1 MSAMDLVWLLVPFL
15 LQYIPQVVMAG
26 IPGIKLR
33 SMTFEEDNQQLPE
46 YHAVTGGRAD
56 LPCNITQ
63 HSTEDKVSLVLW
75 YKEDARAPIY
85 SVDAR
90 NSPLEKAKHFPGA
103 TLGSRAYFETFT
115 KPTILKI
122 EPIQEKDAGIYRC
135 RVDYR
140 WARTFTHSMVLN
152 VIVPPKETI
161 ILDAENNELSG
172 VIGPYDEGSELRLRC
187 ESIGGIPPPTV
198 TWWRG
203 STLLDD
209 TFEAH
214 PDGVVRNDLVI
225 TTLLR
230 SDLLMVLTCNANNN
244 NATVAVATSVKISLN
259 LKPIEARITSL
270 RRTLSAGR
278 KAELECTSTGSR
290 PAARITWWIGTTQLA
305 NTTESSSPDRNKTVS
320 VLNFWPTGEHNNK
333 YLGCK
338 AENPMLP
345 GQAVEDG
352 WTLNVSYIPRAKLSV
367 KIDHG
372 KQPTASEGSDVRF
385 LCDIRANPWA
395 SEIGWM
401 SEDGRMNNEPD
412 IGVTIANNTLIIKRV
427 QRKHAGYY
435 KCFATNTEG
444 TGHSEKVY
452 LKVNYS
458 PVCQMGQKIV
468 YGVAKGEPARVECSV
483 DAEPS
488 DVSFRWNFNNSI
500 EQHDVLSFT
509 SSGPA
514 SVATY
519 IPRSR
524 PEFGK
529 LYCWAKNSV
538 GDQQVPCI
546 FNVIPAGPPD
556 QVKNCS
562 ITNYTSDS
570 LRIECE
576 EGYDGGLQQKFYLE
590 VYNEAQE
597 YLEKNLTRI
606 EPVFYVADIPP
617 STEYILVIYAAN
629 MKGRSSSVVIKGS
642 TDAAPRSEQGFSSES
657 INIILGVMI
666 GVVAALVFVAGI
678 AVFIIRMREEERE
691 SGSREG
697 PTREKDEILLKKNLV
712 DPAEHD
718 GKDPDVIPPQNVY
731 CAEMEQAGGIPNML
745 LPPNGCSF
753 NADYIGPEDRA
764 NYRMEP
770 VQEMPFDPVPQKS
783 GLYEAGFTGS
793 LQRNPKHRQEAYIEF
808 CPNQPGVMTPPNL
821 CQYDTSA
828 VQFATLDYHRGRP
841 QGVQVLPPH
850 PPPQQHEDER
860 RTLPRGGRAA
870 VHNPNFHGS
879 RYYIETEFP

>member
-1 MSAMDLVWLLVPFL
+1 MDLPWLVVL
-15 LQYIPQVVMAG
+15 LILYYIPKGVFAG

-33 SMTFEEDNQQLPE
+33 TMVFEEDNQQLPE
-46 YHAVTGGRAD
+46 YHAVTGGRAE

-63 HSTEDKVSLVLW
+63 HSSEDKVSLVLW

-103 TLGSRAYFETFT
+103 SLGSRAYFETFT
-115 KPTILKI
+115 KPTILRI

-140 WARTFTHSMVLN
+140 WARTFTHSMMLN

-161 ILDAENNELSG
+161 ILDLENNELSG
-172 VIGPYDEGSELRLRC
+172 AIGPYDEGSELRLRC
-187 ESIGGIPPPTV
+187 ESIGGHPPPTV

-209 TFEAH
+209 TFETL

-225 TTLLR
+225 STLQI
-230 SDLLMVLTCNANNN
+230 SDLSMILMCNANNN
-244 NATVAVATSVKISLN
+244 NATVAVSTSVKINLN

-278 KAELECTSTGSR
+278 RAELECTSTGSR
-290 PAARITWWIGTTQLA
+290 PAARISWWIGTTQLT
-305 NTTESSSPDRNKTVS
+305 NTSESFSSDRNRTTSK
-320 VLNFWPTGEHNNK
+320 LDLWPTSDHNNK
-333 YLGCK
+333 YLSCR

-345 GQAVEDG
+345 GQPVEDG
-352 WTLNVSYIPRAKLSV
+352 WTLNVSYVPRVMLSV

-385 LCDIRANPWA
+385 LCEIKANPWV
-395 SEIGWM
+395 IDVGWL
-401 SEDGRMNNEPD
+401 SEDGRMMNEPD
-412 IGVTIANNTLIIKRV
+412 IGVIIANNTLIIKRV
-427 QRKHAGYY
+427 QRKHAGNYQCY
-435 KCFATNTEG
+435 ATNSEG

-458 PVCQMGQKIV
+458 PVCKAGQKIV

-488 DVSFRWNFNNSI
+488 DVSFRWNFNNSA
-500 EQHDVLSFT
+500 EQHDILSFT
-509 SSGPA
+509 SSGPT

-519 IPRSR
+519 IPRTLKD
-524 PEFGK
+524 FGK
-529 LYCWAKNSV
+529 LYCWAKNKV
-538 GDQQVPCI
+538 GDQQIPCI

-556 QVKNCS
+556 QVRNCS
-562 ITNYTSDS
+562 VTNYTSDS
-570 LRIECE
+570 LRVECD

-597 YLEKNLTRI
+597 YLEKNLTRL
-606 EPVFYVADIPP
+606 EPVFYVQDITAA
-617 STEYILVIYAAN
+617 TEYILVIYAAN
-629 MKGRSSSVVIKGS
+629 MKGRSPSVVIKGS
-642 TDAAPRSEQGFSSES
+642 TEAAPRSEQGFSSES

-691 SGSREG
+691 AGSREG

-712 DPAEHD
+712 DPSEHD
-718 GKDPDVIPPQNVY
+718 GKDPDVIPPQNSY
-731 CAEMEQAGGIPNML
+731 CAEMEQPGGIPNML
-745 LPPNGCSF
+745 LPPN
-753 NADYIGPEDRA
+753 DYIGPEDRA
-764 NYRMEP
+764 NYRIEA

-783 GLYEAGFTGS
+783 ALYETGYTGS
-793 LQRNPKHRQEAYIEF
+793 LQRNPKHRQEAYIDF
-808 CPNQPGVMTPPNL
+808 CPNQPVVAPNI
-821 CQYDTSA
+821 CQYDANA
-828 VQFATLDYHRGRP
+828 VPFATLDYHRRPP
-841 QGVQVLPPH
+841 QGVVGGVMPH
-850 PPPQQHEDER
+850 PQEVEDER
-860 RTLPRGGRAA
+860 RTLPRGRSGM
-870 VHNPNFHGS
+870 HNPNFHGS